1 MQKKKINFN
10 KNEMKP
16 LTFEELDSL
25 MDAKVCC
32 RSKEKIISRVK
43 NLKKKRFWKTFW
55 TQANLKA

>member
-43 NLKKKRFWKTFW
+43 NLKKKRF
-55 TQANLKA
+55 